1 MRSALGE
8 VREMILTARARTV
21 ANGEHVIRHSGRQC
35 LVEVSY
41 RLGDA
46 DGPWVSMPSPFVVA
60 ERVVNPPVISLR
72 EFPLPFRLT
81 GLTGMHASARPGDGG
96 EFRDLH
102 PYAPGDR
109 VRRIDW
115 KATPCVRI
123 VVARPLPLQR
133 SCNNY
138 PDTGGGDASTVINYI
153 GKKWCNS
160 ESDWPSRGESTC
172 ENCYAFRGSP
182 PPPVVQ
188 TNLPQ
193 VGEKRAVRRW
203 KLQSANIAP
212 HAVVAFNYVRGF
224 VLRRATAQG
233 S

>member
-109 VRRIDW
+109 VRR
-115 KATPCVRI
+115 
-123 VVARPLPLQR
+123 L
-133 SCNNY
+133 S
-138 PDTGGGDASTVINYI
+138 
-153 GKKWCNS
+153 
-160 ESDWPSRGESTC
+160 
-172 ENCYAFRGSP
+172 
-182 PPPVVQ
+182 
-188 TNLPQ
+188 
-193 VGEKRAVRRW
+193 
-203 KLQSANIAP
+203 
-212 HAVVAFNYVRGF
+212 
-224 VLRRATAQG
+224 
-233 S
+233 